1 MTNNTSSDKNDTKVV
16 KEPSADKIE
25 SYPDHVPTV
34 DAAEGIDVAPSEVN
48 TPTIKTI
55 QETSE
60 VFFDD
65 PEPSVQSDSVRTE
78 EEFTDSD
85 NRPSETGDTMSE
97 TDTIIASTEID
108 DEKIQNTSILDGVIL
123 LTGVTMEELNAAYVS
138 IFSNK
143 NTQQQRV
150 ELSTKGSPG
159 QVVDGLYVSYASIAG
174 SLDALEKHNT
184 PNNPEI
190 KPTLVD
196 KTRGFRLGTYTTT
209 PSFNIPENKR
219 VIGDDAVAL
228 SLMQTTKR
236 HLLYNSGLCLSLRK
250 PILQEI
256 NSYIINCKSEEGHYG
271 GFLGA
276 RIEGVRDFIYK
287 KNFVELLKSLITKST
302 LEASSISDDIFDHI
316 SYHDLA
322 PLAVHVASSMYDG
335 VYDNFTI
342 VYDDAGHSDTSTIAI
357 NKLINVDFSMFTV
370 EELQYLQKH
379 TTPTFKTTVADKNAF
394 LEKFNKNNTLSIGN
408 YKFILTVPSVN
419 RYLSVEDRFLTN
431 LFVNMQKD
439 NASIETDVDQYL
451 NCCILSIYMPWIKE
465 VVVYTDET
473 QTSEQYILSED
484 EAIDILLLSIFT
496 ENKKYKLAFTEGVSD
511 FIYRSRTTHICYP
524 APTECPVCKK
534 PIKSKTGFISVDP
547 YVLFFTLIMQKL
559 YMHCEE

>member
-1 MTNNTSSDKNDTKVV
+1 
-16 KEPSADKIE
+16 
-25 SYPDHVPTV
+25 
-34 DAAEGIDVAPSEVN
+34 
-48 TPTIKTI
+48 
-55 QETSE
+55 
-60 VFFDD
+60 
-65 PEPSVQSDSVRTE
+65 
-78 EEFTDSD
+78 
-85 NRPSETGDTMSE
+85 
-97 TDTIIASTEID
+97 
-108 DEKIQNTSILDGVIL
+108 
-123 LTGVTMEELNAAYVS
+123 
-138 IFSNK
+138 
-143 NTQQQRV
+143 
-150 ELSTKGSPG
+150 
-159 QVVDGLYVSYASIAG
+159 
-174 SLDALEKHNT
+174 
-184 PNNPEI
+184 
-190 KPTLVD
+190 
-196 KTRGFRLGTYTTT
+196 
-209 PSFNIPENKR
+209 
-219 VIGDDAVAL
+219 
-228 SLMQTTKR
+228 
-236 HLLYNSGLCLSLRK
+236 
-250 PILQEI
+250 
-256 NSYIINCKSEEGHYG
+256 
-271 GFLGA
+271 
-276 RIEGVRDFIYK
+276 
-287 KNFVELLKSLITKST
+287 
-302 LEASSISDDIFDHI
+302 
-316 SYHDLA
+316 
-322 PLAVHVASSMYDG
+322 MYDG